1 MHKEIFQSIL
11 EKIEKHRIHSL
22 PEITDSI
29 HPYYQGFSIANL
41 PSSISRWLGIPD
53 IGYSPLDPL
62 ISNHFQNEY
71 QNVIFLLVD
80 GLGLNLFEHLF
91 EMSSKSNHALIN
103 NQGSLFPL
111 TSITPSTTSA
121 ALTTLW
127 TGRLPAE
134 HAYIGY
140 ELFLKE
146 YGLIA
151 NMITHHVATIIEDPV
166 NIKRAGFDP
175 GSFLDV
181 PTLGAHFRKNKIR
194 PVSFQHESIYSS
206 GLSEM
211 LLNNVERIPYLDIED
226 LWDAFRNILDK
237 YRNEK
242 AYLYI
247 YWSGLDTA
255 SHLEGPESEAIFAK
269 LKEFIL
275 SLERFLEKLM
285 RNGKNDT
292 LFILTAD
299 HGQIGTD
306 IVADYELKNHPDL
319 LKNLIMQPTG
329 ESRMPFLFIKKKSE
343 DRVRDYLE
351 SHWNNQ
357 FLLINSNEVL
367 ESGLLGKGEIH
378 PSTRDRFGSHIVFPL
393 ENAYWWWPKKEN
405 HLLGRHGGLSREEM
419 LVPLYILEI

>member
-1 MHKEIFQSIL
+1 MPNSKFNSIL
-11 EKIEKHRIHSL
+11 ERIENSRIPSL
-22 PEITDSI
+22 PEIKNSI
-29 HPYYQGFSIANL
+29 HPNYQGFSIANL

-53 IGYSPLDPL
+53 TGYSMLDPL
-62 ISNHFQNEY
+62 ISDQFPAEY

-80 GLGLNLFEHLF
+80 GLGLKLFKRLLE
-91 EMSSKSNHALIN
+91 EKSTSDYSIIRNE
-103 NQGSLFPL
+103 GSVFPL

-146 YGLIA
+146 FGLIA
-151 NMITHHVATIIEDPV
+151 NMITHNVASIIEEPV
-166 NIKRAGFDP
+166 KIKRAGFHP
-175 GSFLDV
+175 ALFLDV
-181 PTLGAHFRKNKIR
+181 PTLGGHFRKNKIH

-211 LLNNVERIPYLDIED
+211 LFQNVEQIPFSDKED
-226 LWDAFRNILDK
+226 LWNACLSILSK
-237 YRNEK
+237 YRDER

-255 SHLEGPESEAIFAK
+255 SHHEGPESDNVFSG
-269 LKEFIL
+269 LNDFIL
-275 SLERFLEKLM
+275 SLEGFLEQLNQKSQ
-285 RNGKNDT
+285 KDT

-299 HGQIGTD
+299 HGQISTE
-306 IVADYELKNHPDL
+306 IKSDYELRNHPEL

-329 ESRMPFLFIKKKSE
+329 ESRMPFLYIKRNSE
-343 DRVRDYLE
+343 DRVRNYLD
-351 SHWNNQ
+351 SHWDNQ
-357 FLLINSNEVL
+357 FLMMKSGEVL
-367 ESGLLGKGEIH
+367 ESGLLGDCEI
-378 PSTRDRFGSHIVFPL
+378 SQSALDRFGSHVVFAQG
-393 ENAYWWWPKKEN
+393 NAYWWWPKKEN

-419 LVPLYILEI
+419 LVPLYLLEI